1 MKCIVSKWQEKEG
14 NELTANSLVRINT
27 NKPEFGSLML
37 ISQSVS
43 LSNGF
48 LNKRNIVGFVTGRIE
63 DLKEVIK
70 SYGLKEGSDY
80 SVAVGPTKIV
90 TLEVLESELT
100 DADLG
105 YREKINP
112 TSGEI
117 LSKDGDNIHW
127 KTEVVAEGNDMSDR
141 YIAHDRE
148 PVTADAAVAEFT
160 GEAAEKKQ

>member
-14 NELTANSLVRINT
+14 NELTNNDLIRINT

-70 SYGLKEGSDY
+70 SFGLKEGSDY
-80 SVAVGPTKIV
+80 SVVVGPHKIV

-112 TSGEI
+112 TTGEV
-117 LSKDGDNIHW
+117 LSKDGDAIHW
-127 KTEVVAEGNDMSDR
+127 KTEVVAEGSDLTDK
-141 YIAHDRE
+141 YIEHDRE
-148 PVTADAAVAEFT
+148 VVVDEAVAEFQKE
-160 GEAAEKKQ
+160 GKK